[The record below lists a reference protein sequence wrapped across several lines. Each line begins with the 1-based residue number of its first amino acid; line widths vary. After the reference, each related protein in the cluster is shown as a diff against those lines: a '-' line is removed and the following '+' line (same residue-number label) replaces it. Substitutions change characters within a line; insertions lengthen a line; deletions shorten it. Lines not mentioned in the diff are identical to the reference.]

1 MAKPEKSEKKP
12 EKQPEEKHAD
22 EKILQHVEGI
32 KKTITASLFGIA
44 GGIVSYYLNVV
55 SYGIIVG
62 ILILAVI
69 VYLQRQVLPLM
80 GINVKEFR
88 FTDWFYLGFMTFA
101 FWFVS
106 WTILLNK

>member
-1 MAKPEKSEKKP
+1 MAKLGKSEKKS
-12 EKQPEEKHAD
+12 EKQPEEQRKN

-55 SYGIIVG
+55 SYGLIVG
-62 ILILAVI
+62 ILILVI
-69 VYLQRQVLPLM
+69 LVYLQRQALPLI
-80 GINVKEFR
+80 GVTVKEFR
-88 FTDWFYLGFMTFA
+88 FNDWFYLGFMTFA

>member
-1 MAKPEKSEKKP
+1 MAKPEKSKKKP
-12 EKQPEEKHAD
+12 EEQPEEKRED
-22 EKILQHVEGI
+22 EKIVQHVEGI
-32 KKTITASLFGIA
+32 KKTIMASLFGIA

-62 ILILAVI
+62 ILILAI
-69 VYLQRQVLPLM
+69 LIYLQRQALPLV
-80 GINVKEFR
+80 GITVKEFR
-88 FTDWFYLGFMTFA
+88 STDWFYLGFMTFA

>member
-1 MAKPEKSEKKP
+1 MAKPEKSEKQT
-12 EKQPEEKHAD
+12 EKQPEEKRED
-22 EKILQHVEGI
+22 EKVLQHVEGI

-44 GGIVSYYLNVV
+44 GGIVSYYLNIL

-62 ILILAVI
+62 ILILAVLI
-69 VYLQRQVLPLM
+69 YLQRQALPPM

-88 FTDWFYLGFMTFA
+88 FSDWFYLGFMTFA